1 MKPLPVR
8 DLAAS
13 APVEEVAGE
22 SGFLAL
28 KENADVVRGA
38 ADVDCVTAGELDV
51 SFFSLSSVVP
61 IPPKLNAGFEV
72 LLPLALGNENG
83 VDGLSVDGVT
93 KLNFLVADSS
103 AFFSSD
109 SVLALLVIP
118 NLNGVVVVLV
128 VVAVV
133 AEAASLFVSPLDST
147 LLSVALGGA
156 PKINPVLAGFVVD
169 VNLSSSLES
178 LVALSSFLSKC
189 ERSCSATFRFATK
202 Q

>member
-1 MKPLPVR
+1 M
-8 DLAAS
+8 
-13 APVEEVAGE
+13 
-22 SGFLAL
+22 
-28 KENADVVRGA
+28 
-38 ADVDCVTAGELDV
+38 
-51 SFFSLSSVVP
+51 
-61 IPPKLNAGFEV
+61 
-72 LLPLALGNENG
+72 ALGNENG

-93 KLNFLVADSS
+93 KLNFLVAGSS

-178 LVALSSFLSKC
+178 LVALSSFCPNVKGVVVPLLDLPPNNEVVS
-189 ERSCSATFRFATK
+189 
-202 Q
+202 